1 MDKGA
6 RAEADMS
13 QRLLDKVAVITGA
26 ASGIG
31 AATAKTY
38 VEQGARVVLGDI
50 QDDAGAAL
58 VGALGGPEHA
68 VFCHCNVT
76 SETEVQA
83 LVDTAV
89 STFGHI
95 DVMFNCAGIVG
106 AVGPMSTTPADEW
119 KLTIDIMVNG
129 VFYGMKHASRH
140 MKEAGSGSIISM
152 SSTAGV
158 MGGLGPH
165 AYAAAKHAVVG
176 MTKNLAAEMGSFGVR
191 VNCIA
196 PAGMATPMVAEVITG
211 NHQNLE
217 DTIAALA
224 EASPLKGRAGLAQ
237 DVANAALW
245 LASDESGYT
254 SGLTLTVDAGATTGS
269 TPEAPAFAEYQP
281 MLREAGRSG
290 LD

>member
-1 MDKGA
+1 
-6 RAEADMS
+6 MS

-31 AATAKTY
+31 AATAETY
-38 VEQGARVVLGDI
+38 VEQGAKVVLGDI
-50 QDDAGAAL
+50 QDDAGADLAE
-58 VGALGGPEHA
+58 ALGGPAHA

-76 SETEVQA
+76 SEAEVQA

-89 STFGHI
+89 STFGQI

-106 AVGPMSTTPADEW
+106 AVGPMSTTSADEW

-196 PAGMATPMVAEVITG
+196 PAGMATPMVAEVLTG
-211 NHQNLE
+211 NHQNL
-217 DTIAALA
+217 DDAIAALA
-224 EASPLKGRAGLAQ
+224 QASPLKGRAGLAQ

-269 TPEAPAFAEYQP
+269 TPQAPAFAEYQP
-281 MLREAGRSG
+281 MMREAGRTG

>member
-1 MDKGA
+1 LEG
-6 RAEADMS
+6 
-13 QRLLDKVAVITGA
+13 KVAVITGA

-31 AATAKTY
+31 AATAKIY
-38 VEQGARVVLGDI
+38 VEQGARIVLGDI
-50 QDDAGAAL
+50 QDEAGVAL
-58 VGALGGPEHA
+58 AEALGGSSTA
-68 VFCHCNVT
+68 IFRHCKVT
-76 SETEVQA
+76 NEDHVQG
-83 LVDTAV
+83 LVDAAL
-89 STFGHI
+89 SEFGQI

-165 AYAAAKHAVVG
+165 AYTAAKHAVVG
-176 MTKNLAAEMGSFGVR
+176 MTKNLAAEVGGFGVR

-224 EASPLKGRAGLAQ
+224 EGSPLKGRAGLAE

-269 TPEAPAFAEYQP
+269 TAEAPAFADYQP
-281 MLREAGRSG
+281 MMREAGKSG

>member
-1 MDKGA
+1 MDK
-6 RAEADMS
+6 
-13 QRLLDKVAVITGA
+13 RLEGKVAVITGA

-38 VEQGARVVLGDI
+38 VDHGARVVLGDI
-50 QDDAGAAL
+50 QDEAGEGMAA
-58 VGALGGPEHA
+58 ALGGA
-68 VFCHCNVT
+68 SRAIFRHCNVT
-76 SETEVQA
+76 SEAEVEA
-83 LVDTAV
+83 LVEAAIAE
-89 STFGHI
+89 FGQI
-95 DVMFNCAGIVG
+95 DIMFNCAGIVG
-106 AVGPMSTTPADEW
+106 ALGPMSTTPAEEW
-119 KLTIDIMVNG
+119 KLTIDIMING
-129 VFYGMKHASRH
+129 VFYGMKHASRY

-176 MTKNLAAEMGSFGVR
+176 MTKNLAAEVGGYGVR

-196 PAGMATPMVAEVITG
+196 PAGMATPMVADVMTG
-211 NHQNLE
+211 DHQNLE
-217 DTIAALA
+217 ETIATLAAL
-224 EASPLKGRAGLAQ
+224 SPLKGRAGLAQ

-269 TPEAPAFAEYQP
+269 TAEPPAFAEYAP
-281 MLREAGRSG
+281 MVREAGRKG
-290 LD
+290 VD

>member
-1 MDKGA
+1 
-6 RAEADMS
+6 MS
-13 QRLLDKVAVITGA
+13 KRLEGKVAVITGA

-31 AATAKTY
+31 AATAKIY
-38 VEQGARVVLGDI
+38 VEQGARIVLGDI
-50 QDDAGAAL
+50 QDEAGVAL
-58 VGALGGPEHA
+58 AETLGGSNTA
-68 VFCHCNVT
+68 IFRHCNVT
-76 SETEVQA
+76 NEDHVQG
-83 LVDTAV
+83 LVDAAL
-89 STFGHI
+89 SEFGQI

-165 AYAAAKHAVVG
+165 AYTAAKHAVVG
-176 MTKNLAAEMGSFGVR
+176 MTKNLAAEVGGFGVR

-224 EASPLKGRAGLAQ
+224 EGSPLKGRAGLAE

-269 TPEAPAFAEYQP
+269 TAEAPAFADYQP
-281 MLREAGRSG
+281 MMREAGKTG

>member
-1 MDKGA
+1 MNERLKG
-6 RAEADMS
+6 
-13 QRLLDKVAVITGA
+13 KVAVITGA

-50 QDDAGAAL
+50 QDLPGEALAAS
-58 VGALGGPEHA
+58 LGGSTHA
-68 VFCHCNVT
+68 VFRHCNVT
-76 SETEVQA
+76 SEAEVEA
-83 LVDTAV
+83 LVEAAV
-89 STFGHI
+89 SEFGQI

-165 AYAAAKHAVVG
+165 AYTAAKHAVVG
-176 MTKNLAAEMGSFGVR
+176 MTKNLAAEVGGFGVR

-211 NHQNLE
+211 DHHNLD

-224 EASPLKGRAGLAQ
+224 EGSPLKGRAGLAE

-269 TPEAPAFAEYQP
+269 TAEAPAFADYQP
-281 MLREAGRSG
+281 MMREAGKSG

>member
-1 MDKGA
+1 MDK
-6 RAEADMS
+6 
-13 QRLLDKVAVITGA
+13 RLEGKVAVITGA

-50 QDDAGAAL
+50 QDEAGENMAA
-58 VGALGGPEHA
+58 ALGGA
-68 VFCHCNVT
+68 SYAIFRHCNVT
-76 SETEVQA
+76 DEAEVEA
-83 LVDTAV
+83 LVETAV
-89 STFGHI
+89 SEFGQI
-95 DVMFNCAGIVG
+95 DIMFNCAGIVG
-106 AVGPMSTTPADEW
+106 ALGPMSTTPAEEW
-119 KLTIDIMVNG
+119 KLTIDIMING

-176 MTKNLAAEMGSFGVR
+176 MTKNLAAEVGGYGVR

-196 PAGMATPMVAEVITG
+196 PSGMATPMVADVMTG
-211 NHQNLE
+211 DHKNLDE
-217 DTIAALA
+217 TIATLAAL
-224 EASPLKGRAGLAQ
+224 SPLKGRAGLAQ

-269 TPEAPAFAEYQP
+269 TAEPPAFAEYAP
-281 MLREAGRSG
+281 MVREAGRKG
-290 LD
+290 VD

>member
-1 MDKGA
+1 
-6 RAEADMS
+6 MS
-13 QRLLDKVAVITGA
+13 KRLEGKVAVITGA

-31 AATAKTY
+31 AATAKIY
-38 VEQGARVVLGDI
+38 VEQGARIVLGDI
-50 QDDAGAAL
+50 QDEAGVAL
-58 VGALGGPEHA
+58 AEALGGSSTA
-68 VFCHCNVT
+68 IFRHCNVT
-76 SETEVQA
+76 NEDHVQG
-83 LVDTAV
+83 LVDAAL
-89 STFGHI
+89 SEFGQI

-140 MKEAGSGSIISM
+140 MKKAGSGSIISM

-165 AYAAAKHAVVG
+165 AYTAAKHAVVG
-176 MTKNLAAEMGSFGVR
+176 MTKNLAAEVGGFGVR

-224 EASPLKGRAGLAQ
+224 EGSPLKGRAGLAE

-269 TPEAPAFAEYQP
+269 TAEAPAFADYQP
-281 MLREAGRSG
+281 MMREAGKSG

>member
-1 MDKGA
+1 MN
-6 RAEADMS
+6 E
-13 QRLLDKVAVITGA
+13 RLEGKVAVITGA

-50 QDDAGAAL
+50 QDLPGEALAAS
-58 VGALGGPEHA
+58 LGGSAHA
-68 VFCHCNVT
+68 VFRHCNVT
-76 SETEVQA
+76 NEAEVEA
-83 LVDTAV
+83 LVEAAV
-89 STFGHI
+89 SEFGHI

-119 KLTIDIMVNG
+119 KLTIDIMING

-165 AYAAAKHAVVG
+165 AYTAATHAVVG
-176 MTKNLAAEMGSFGVR
+176 MTKNLAAEVGGFGVR

-224 EASPLKGRAGLAQ
+224 EGSPLKGRAGLAE

-269 TPEAPAFAEYQP
+269 TAEAPAFADYQP
-281 MLREAGRSG
+281 MMREAGKTG

>member
-1 MDKGA
+1 MNERLKG
-6 RAEADMS
+6 
-13 QRLLDKVAVITGA
+13 KVAVITGA

-50 QDDAGAAL
+50 QDLPGEALAAS
-58 VGALGGPEHA
+58 LGGSAHA
-68 VFCHCNVT
+68 LFRHCNVT
-76 SETEVQA
+76 NEAEVEA
-83 LVDTAV
+83 LVEAAV
-89 STFGHI
+89 SEFGQI

-119 KLTIDIMVNG
+119 KLTIDIMING

-165 AYAAAKHAVVG
+165 AYTAAKHAVVG
-176 MTKNLAAEMGSFGVR
+176 MTKNLAAEVGGFGVR

-211 NHQNLE
+211 DHHNLD

-224 EASPLKGRAGLAQ
+224 EGSPLKGRAGLAQ

-269 TPEAPAFAEYQP
+269 TAEAPAFADYQP
-281 MLREAGRSG
+281 MMREAGKSG

>member
-1 MDKGA
+1 MNERLKG
-6 RAEADMS
+6 
-13 QRLLDKVAVITGA
+13 KVAVITGA

-50 QDDAGAAL
+50 QDLPGEALAAS
-58 VGALGGPEHA
+58 LGGSAHA
-68 VFCHCNVT
+68 VFRHCNVT
-76 SETEVQA
+76 NEAEVEA
-83 LVDTAV
+83 LVEAAV
-89 STFGHI
+89 SEFGQI

-119 KLTIDIMVNG
+119 KLTIDIMING

-140 MKEAGSGSIISM
+140 MKKAGSGSIISM

-165 AYAAAKHAVVG
+165 AYTAAKHAVVG
-176 MTKNLAAEMGSFGVR
+176 MTKNLAAEVGGFGVR

-211 NHQNLE
+211 DHHNLD

-224 EASPLKGRAGLAQ
+224 EGSPLKGRAGLAQ

-269 TPEAPAFAEYQP
+269 TAEAPAFADYQP
-281 MLREAGRSG
+281 MMREAGKSG

>member
-1 MDKGA
+1 MDK
-6 RAEADMS
+6 
-13 QRLLDKVAVITGA
+13 RLEGKVAVITGA

-38 VEQGARVVLGDI
+38 VDHGARVVLGDI
-50 QDDAGAAL
+50 QDEAGEGMTAT
-58 VGALGGPEHA
+58 LGGAGHA
-68 VFCHCNVT
+68 IFRHCNVT
-76 SETEVQA
+76 EEADVEA
-83 LVDTAV
+83 LVETAIAE
-89 STFGHI
+89 FGQI
-95 DVMFNCAGIVG
+95 DIIFNCAGIVG
-106 AVGPMSTTPADEW
+106 ALGPMSTTPAEEW
-119 KLTIDIMVNG
+119 KLTIDIMING

-176 MTKNLAAEMGSFGVR
+176 MTKNLAAEVGGFGVR

-196 PAGMATPMVAEVITG
+196 PAGMATPMVADVMTG
-211 NHQNLE
+211 DHQNLE
-217 DTIAALA
+217 ETIATLAAL
-224 EASPLKGRAGLAQ
+224 SPLKGRAGLAQ

-269 TPEAPAFAEYQP
+269 TAEPPAFAEYAP
-281 MLREAGRSG
+281 MVREAGRKG
-290 LD
+290 VD

>member
-1 MDKGA
+1 
-6 RAEADMS
+6 MS

-140 MKEAGSGSIISM
+140 MKETGSGSIISM

-281 MLREAGRSG
+281 MLREAGRTG

>member
-1 MDKGA
+1 
-6 RAEADMS
+6 MS
-13 QRLLDKVAVITGA
+13 GRLEGKVAVITGA

-38 VEQGARVVLGDI
+38 VDHGARVVLGDI
-50 QDDAGAAL
+50 QDEAGESMAA
-58 VGALGGPEHA
+58 ALGGA
-68 VFCHCNVT
+68 SQAIFRHCNVT
-76 SETEVQA
+76 EEADVQG
-83 LVDTAV
+83 LVEAAV
-89 STFGHI
+89 SEFGQI
-95 DVMFNCAGIVG
+95 DVTFNCAGIVG
-106 AVGPMSTTPADEW
+106 AVGPMSTTPAEEW
-119 KLTIDIMVNG
+119 KLTIDIMING
-129 VFYGMKHASRH
+129 VFYGMKHASRY

-176 MTKNLAAEMGSFGVR
+176 MTKNLAAEMGGYGVR

-196 PAGMATPMVAEVITG
+196 PAGMATPMVADVMTG
-211 NHQNLE
+211 DHKNLE
-217 DTIAALA
+217 ETIATLA
-224 EASPLKGRAGLAQ
+224 AVSPLKGRAGLAQ

-269 TPEAPAFAEYQP
+269 TAEPPAFAEYAP
-281 MLREAGRSG
+281 MVREAGRKG
-290 LD
+290 VD

>member
-1 MDKGA
+1 
-6 RAEADMS
+6 MS
-13 QRLLDKVAVITGA
+13 TRLAGKVAVITGA

-50 QDDAGAAL
+50 QDEAGASLAE
-58 VGALGGPEHA
+58 ALGGSAHA
-68 VFCHCNVT
+68 IFRHCNVT
-76 SETEVQA
+76 SEAEVQA
-83 LVDTAV
+83 LVDAAV
-89 STFGHI
+89 SEFGQI
-95 DVMFNCAGIVG
+95 DIMFNCAGIVG
-106 AVGPMSTTPADEW
+106 AVGPMSTTPAEEW

-152 SSTAGV
+152 SSTAGI

-176 MTKNLAAEMGSFGVR
+176 MTKNLAAEVGSFGIR

-224 EASPLKGRAGLAQ
+224 EGSPLKGRAGLAQ

-254 SGLTLTVDAGATTGS
+254 SGLTLTVDAGVTTGS
-269 TPEAPAFAEYQP
+269 TAEPPAFAEYQP
-281 MLREAGRSG
+281 MMREAGRTG

>member
-1 MDKGA
+1 MNK
-6 RAEADMS
+6 
-13 QRLLDKVAVITGA
+13 RLEGKVAVITGA

-31 AATAKTY
+31 AATARTY

-50 QDDAGAAL
+50 QGEAGQTMAED
-58 VGALGGPEHA
+58 LGGPA
-68 VFCHCNVT
+68 RAIFRSCDVT
-76 SETEVQA
+76 SEDQVQA
-83 LVDTAV
+83 LVEAAV
-89 STFGHI
+89 LEFGQI

-106 AVGPMSTTPADEW
+106 AIGPMSTTPAEEW
-119 KLTIDIMVNG
+119 KLTIDIMING
-129 VFYGMKHASRH
+129 VFYGMKHASRY

-176 MTKNLAAEMGSFGVR
+176 MTKNLAAEMGGYGVR

-196 PAGMATPMVAEVITG
+196 PAGMATPMVADVLTG
-211 NHQNLE
+211 NHQNLDE
-217 DTIAALA
+217 TIAALA
-224 EASPLKGRAGLAQ
+224 AVSPLRGRAGLAQ
-237 DVANAALW
+237 DVSNAALW

-269 TPEAPAFAEYQP
+269 TPEGPAFSDYQP

>member
-1 MDKGA
+1 MNK
-6 RAEADMS
+6 
-13 QRLLDKVAVITGA
+13 RLEGRVAVITGA

-50 QDDAGAAL
+50 QDEAGQTMAED
-58 VGALGGPEHA
+58 LGGPA
-68 VFCHCNVT
+68 SAIFRHCDVT
-76 SETEVQA
+76 SEDQVQA
-83 LVDTAV
+83 LVEAAV
-89 STFGHI
+89 SEFGQI

-106 AVGPMSTTPADEW
+106 AVGPMSTTPAEEW
-119 KLTIDIMVNG
+119 KLTIDIMING
-129 VFYGMKHASRH
+129 VFYGMKHASRY

-176 MTKNLAAEMGSFGVR
+176 MTKNLAAEMGGYGVR

-196 PAGMATPMVAEVITG
+196 PAGMATPMVADVMTG
-211 NHQNLE
+211 NHQNLDE
-217 DTIAALA
+217 TIAALA
-224 EASPLKGRAGLAQ
+224 SVSPLKGRAGLAQ

-254 SGLTLTVDAGATTGS
+254 SGHTLTVDAGATTGS
-269 TPEAPAFAEYQP
+269 TPEGPAFSDYQP

>member
-1 MDKGA
+1 MG
-6 RAEADMS
+6 
-13 QRLLDKVAVITGA
+13 RLEGKVAVITGA

-31 AATAKTY
+31 AATAKIY
-38 VEQGARVVLGDI
+38 VEQGARIVLGDI
-50 QDDAGAAL
+50 QDEAGEAL
-58 VGALGGPEHA
+58 AEALGGSSTA
-68 VFCHCNVT
+68 IFRHCNVT
-76 SETEVQA
+76 NEDQVQG
-83 LVDTAV
+83 LVDAAL
-89 STFGHI
+89 SAFGQI

-165 AYAAAKHAVVG
+165 AYTAAKHAVVG
-176 MTKNLAAEMGSFGVR
+176 MTKNLAAEVGGFGVR

-224 EASPLKGRAGLAQ
+224 EGSPLKGRAGLAE

-269 TPEAPAFAEYQP
+269 TAEAPAFADYQP
-281 MLREAGRSG
+281 MMREAGKTG

>member
-1 MDKGA
+1 MDK
-6 RAEADMS
+6 
-13 QRLLDKVAVITGA
+13 RLEGKVAVITGA

-38 VEQGARVVLGDI
+38 VDHGARVVLGDI
-50 QDDAGAAL
+50 QDEAGESMAA
-58 VGALGGPEHA
+58 ALGGAGHA
-68 VFCHCNVT
+68 IFRHCNVT
-76 SETEVQA
+76 NEAEVEA
-83 LVDTAV
+83 LVKAAV
-89 STFGHI
+89 SEFGQI
-95 DVMFNCAGIVG
+95 DIMFNCAGIVG
-106 AVGPMSTTPADEW
+106 ALGPMSTTPAEEW
-119 KLTIDIMVNG
+119 KLTIDIMING
-129 VFYGMKHASRH
+129 VFYGMKHASRY

-176 MTKNLAAEMGSFGVR
+176 MTKNLAAEVGGYGVR

-196 PAGMATPMVAEVITG
+196 PAGMATPMVADVMTG
-211 NHQNLE
+211 DHQNLE
-217 DTIAALA
+217 ETIATLAAL
-224 EASPLKGRAGLAQ
+224 SPLKGRAGLAQ

-269 TPEAPAFAEYQP
+269 TAEPPAFAEYAP
-281 MLREAGRSG
+281 MVREAGRKG
-290 LD
+290 VD

>member
-1 MDKGA
+1 MEREMDK
-6 RAEADMS
+6 
-13 QRLLDKVAVITGA
+13 RLEGKVAVITGA

-38 VEQGARVVLGDI
+38 VDHGARVVLGDI
-50 QDDAGAAL
+50 QDEAGESMAA
-58 VGALGGPEHA
+58 ALGGTSHA
-68 VFCHCNVT
+68 IFRHCNVT
-76 SETEVQA
+76 SEAEVEA
-83 LVDTAV
+83 LVEAAV
-89 STFGHI
+89 SEFGQI
-95 DVMFNCAGIVG
+95 DIMFNCAGIVG
-106 AVGPMSTTPADEW
+106 ALGPMSTTPAEEW
-119 KLTIDIMVNG
+119 KLTIDIMING

-176 MTKNLAAEMGSFGVR
+176 MTKNLAAEVGGFGVR

-196 PAGMATPMVAEVITG
+196 PAGMATPMVADVMTG
-211 NHQNLE
+211 DHQNLE
-217 DTIAALA
+217 ETIATLAAL
-224 EASPLKGRAGLAQ
+224 SPLKGRAGLAQ

-245 LASDESGYT
+245 LGSDESGYT

-269 TPEAPAFAEYQP
+269 TAEPPAFAEYAP
-281 MLREAGRSG
+281 MVREAGRKG
-290 LD
+290 VD

>member
-1 MDKGA
+1 MDK
-6 RAEADMS
+6 
-13 QRLLDKVAVITGA
+13 RLEGKVAVITGA

-31 AATAKTY
+31 AATAQTY
-38 VEQGARVVLGDI
+38 VDHGARVVLGDI
-50 QDDAGAAL
+50 QDEAGEGMAAK
-58 VGALGGPEHA
+58 LGGAGHA
-68 VFCHCNVT
+68 IFCHCNVT
-76 SETEVQA
+76 EEADVEA
-83 LVDTAV
+83 LVETAIAE
-89 STFGHI
+89 FGQI
-95 DVMFNCAGIVG
+95 DIIFNCAGIVG
-106 AVGPMSTTPADEW
+106 ALGPMSTTPAEEW
-119 KLTIDIMVNG
+119 KLTIDIMING

-176 MTKNLAAEMGSFGVR
+176 MTKNLAAEVGGFGVR

-196 PAGMATPMVAEVITG
+196 PAGMATPMVADVMTG
-211 NHQNLE
+211 DHQNLE
-217 DTIAALA
+217 ETIANLAAL
-224 EASPLKGRAGLAQ
+224 SPLKGRAGLAQ

-269 TPEAPAFAEYQP
+269 TAEPPAFAEYAP
-281 MLREAGRSG
+281 MVREAGRKG
-290 LD
+290 VD

>member
-1 MDKGA
+1 
-6 RAEADMS
+6 MS
-13 QRLLDKVAVITGA
+13 GRLEGKVAVITGA

-38 VEQGARVVLGDI
+38 VDHGARVVLGDI
-50 QDDAGAAL
+50 QDEAGESMAA
-58 VGALGGPEHA
+58 ALGGAGHA
-68 VFCHCNVT
+68 IFRHCNVT
-76 SETEVQA
+76 NEAEVEA
-83 LVDTAV
+83 LVEAAIAE
-89 STFGHI
+89 FGQI
-95 DVMFNCAGIVG
+95 DIMFNCAGIVG
-106 AVGPMSTTPADEW
+106 ALGPMSTTPAEEW
-119 KLTIDIMVNG
+119 KLTIDIMING
-129 VFYGMKHASRH
+129 VFYGMKHASRY

-176 MTKNLAAEMGSFGVR
+176 MTKNLAAEVGGYGVR

-196 PAGMATPMVAEVITG
+196 PAGMATPMVADVMTG
-211 NHQNLE
+211 DHQNLE
-217 DTIAALA
+217 ETIATLA
-224 EASPLKGRAGLAQ
+224 ELSPLKGRAGLAQ

-269 TPEAPAFAEYQP
+269 TAEPPAFAEYAP
-281 MLREAGRSG
+281 MVREAGRKG
-290 LD
+290 VD

>member
-1 MDKGA
+1 MDK
-6 RAEADMS
+6 
-13 QRLLDKVAVITGA
+13 RLEGKVAVITGA

-50 QDDAGAAL
+50 QDEAGASLAE
-58 VGALGGPEHA
+58 ALGGSAHA
-68 VFCHCNVT
+68 IFRHCNVT

-89 STFGHI
+89 SEFGQI
-95 DVMFNCAGIVG
+95 DIMFNCAGIVG
-106 AVGPMSTTPADEW
+106 AMGPMSTTPAEEW

-152 SSTAGV
+152 SSTAGIL
-158 MGGLGPH
+158 GGLGPH

-176 MTKNLAAEMGSFGVR
+176 MTKNLAAEVGSCGIR

-224 EASPLKGRAGLAQ
+224 EGSPLKGRAGLAQ

-254 SGLTLTVDAGATTGS
+254 SGLTLTVDAGVTTGS
-269 TPEAPAFAEYQP
+269 TAEPPAFAEYQP
-281 MLREAGRSG
+281 MMREAGRTG

>member
-1 MDKGA
+1 MDK
-6 RAEADMS
+6 
-13 QRLLDKVAVITGA
+13 RLEGKVAVITGA

-38 VEQGARVVLGDI
+38 VDHGARVVLGDI
-50 QDDAGAAL
+50 QDEAGEGMAAAL
-58 VGALGGPEHA
+58 GVAGHA
-68 VFCHCNVT
+68 IFRHCNVT
-76 SETEVQA
+76 EEADVEA
-83 LVDTAV
+83 LVETAIAE
-89 STFGHI
+89 FGQI
-95 DVMFNCAGIVG
+95 DIIFNCAGIVG
-106 AVGPMSTTPADEW
+106 ALGPMSTTPAEEW
-119 KLTIDIMVNG
+119 KLTIDIMING
-129 VFYGMKHASRH
+129 VFYGMKHASRY

-176 MTKNLAAEMGSFGVR
+176 MTKNLAAEVGGYGVR

-196 PAGMATPMVAEVITG
+196 PAGMATPMVADVMTG
-211 NHQNLE
+211 DHQNLE
-217 DTIAALA
+217 ETIATLAAL
-224 EASPLKGRAGLAQ
+224 SPLKGRAGLAQ

-269 TPEAPAFAEYQP
+269 TAEPPAFAEYAP
-281 MLREAGRSG
+281 MVREAGRKG
-290 LD
+290 VD

>member
-1 MDKGA
+1 
-6 RAEADMS
+6 MS
-13 QRLLDKVAVITGA
+13 KRLEGKVAVITGA

-31 AATAKTY
+31 AATAKIY
-38 VEQGARVVLGDI
+38 VEQGARIVLGDI
-50 QDDAGAAL
+50 QDEAGVAL
-58 VGALGGPEHA
+58 AEALGGSSTA
-68 VFCHCNVT
+68 IFRHCNVT
-76 SETEVQA
+76 NEDHVQG
-83 LVDTAV
+83 LVDAAL
-89 STFGHI
+89 SEFGQI

-165 AYAAAKHAVVG
+165 AYTAAKHAVVG
-176 MTKNLAAEMGSFGVR
+176 MTKNLAAEVGGFGVR

-224 EASPLKGRAGLAQ
+224 EGSPLKGRAGLAE

-269 TPEAPAFAEYQP
+269 TAKAPAFADYQP
-281 MLREAGRSG
+281 MMREAGKSG